1 MNTQIENPEVAAE
14 ATPEVTPEVTPEA
27 TPEIA
32 PEVAPEVVPE
42 ATPEATPEAKPE
54 QPALPYTHCLNC
66 GTELKGTYCHNCGQ
80 EAVSKTPTVGS
91 FIFEYFDHAFKWD
104 HKFFSTFWT
113 LISRPGKLT
122 KEYNAGKFVSQEHPL
137 KLNMFLLLIFVMM
150 FAFFAGEEKI
160 NEPVHSM
167 IKDERFYASF
177 QLDALS
183 EDAEYAKKME
193 QSPRDTVL
201 LQAPLFLTESY
212 PQVLS
217 NIETV
222 VESNEEANDRW
233 MAVLPQVLIEDKI
246 LVPDESGCYR
256 FNTEKELA
264 SDDWSVLASVWEE
277 VSAIIMHYFPILLLL
292 TVPFLSFSVRLVQR
306 RSNLPGMHHYVFAL
320 HYTAFLETLM
330 ILCFI
335 LHLTVDPS
343 MMMMEAG
350 IKICSFIYLILA
362 FRRVYETSWWKAVI
376 KALMTNLVYS
386 FIIIMALIMI
396 VIVAIIVA
404 ATKM

>member
-1 MNTQIENPEVAAE
+1 MMKTQIENPEVAAE
-14 ATPEVTPEVTPEA
+14 ATPEVTLEA
-27 TPEIA
+27 TPEVT
-32 PEVAPEVVPE
+32 PEVAPEV
-42 ATPEATPEAKPE
+42 APEATPEAKPE
-54 QPALPYTHCLNC
+54 QPTLPYTHCLNC

-80 EAVSKTPTVGS
+80 EAVAKTPTVGS

-137 KLNMFLLLIFVMM
+137 KLNMFLLLVFVMM
-150 FAFFAGEEKI
+150 FAFFSGEEKI
-160 NEPVHSM
+160 NEPVHSL

-177 QLDALS
+177 QLNALS

-201 LQAPLFLTESY
+201 LQAPLSLADSY
-212 PQVLS
+212 PLIVS
-217 NIETV
+217 NIETIV
-222 VESNEEANDRW
+222 DSGDEANDQWR
-233 MAVLPQVLIEDKI
+233 AVLPQVLIEDKI
-246 LVPDESGCYR
+246 LVADEHECYH
-256 FNTEKELA
+256 FDTEKELA
-264 SDDWSVLASVWEE
+264 SDDWALLASVWEE

-386 FIIIMALIMI
+386 FIIIMALIVI
-396 VIVAIIVA
+396 VFVAIIIA
-404 ATKM
+404 AAKM